1 MKNLFL
7 SLLVLLCSVNS
18 KAQTTVESSN
28 FKVDGNCEMCKQR
41 IEKAAKSI
49 NGVSFAKWNIESKI
63 ITVKYKT
70 TKTNLDSIH
79 KAISEMGYK
88 TDKIAATETGYE
100 ALPHCCKVKG
110 ACNPIE
116 LE

>member
-7 SLLVLLCSVNS
+7 SILILLFSINS
-18 KAQTTVESSN
+18 KAQTTVESST

-70 TKTNLDSIH
+70 AKTSLDSIH

-88 TDKIAATETGYE
+88 TDKVAATEIGYE

-110 ACNPIE
+110 ACSPIE

>member
-7 SLLVLLCSVNS
+7 SLLILLGTLNS
-18 KAQTTVESSN
+18 KAQTTVETTT

-63 ITVKYKT
+63 ITKK
-70 TKTNLDSIH
+70 
-79 KAISEMGYK
+79 
-88 TDKIAATETGYE
+88 
-100 ALPHCCKVKG
+100 
-110 ACNPIE
+110 
-116 LE
+116 